1 MLFPWCHDITAPK
14 REQAQ
19 HYSLLTHKTMV
30 YSSTDLSN
38 FCGTYYLDVLF
49 FSHSILHA
57 IKKPSASTISM
68 VLYNQALFRQANIL
82 DLLYCSCTK
91 LHTECK
97 TLAKTLGEKK
107 KKEKRVS
114 NLIHLQDSR
123 TKMMGCCSILFWKMD
138 TKLSQ
143 AECQMWIVG
152 SALHLIVTIMLCEL

>member
-38 FCGTYYLDVLF
+38 FCATYYLDVLF

-82 DLLYCSCTK
+82 DFLYCSCTK

-97 TLAKTLGEKK
+97 TLAKTLGGKK
-107 KKEKRVS
+107 KRKKECPTWYIYKIPELRWWAAAPFCFE
-114 NLIHLQDSR
+114 R
-123 TKMMGCCSILFWKMD
+123 WT
-138 TKLSQ
+138 LSYPRLN
-143 AECQMWIVG
+143 VR
-152 SALHLIVTIMLCEL
+152 CELLDPLCISL